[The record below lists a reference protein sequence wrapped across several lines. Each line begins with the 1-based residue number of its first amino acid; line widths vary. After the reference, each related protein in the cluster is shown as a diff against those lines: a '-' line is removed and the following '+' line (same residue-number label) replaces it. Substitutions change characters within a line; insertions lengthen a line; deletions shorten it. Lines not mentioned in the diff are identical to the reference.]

1 MLEAGSLTILTT
13 VWGGGREP
21 SLPRVGEEGGA
32 PLLRLKVLDCTGET
46 GDPEILSPQT
56 RLVRL
61 VAGRGAQIFM
71 RFIDLS

>member
-1 MLEAGSLTILTT
+1 MMLEAGSLTILLY
-13 VWGGGREP
+13 G
-21 SLPRVGEEGGA
+21 VGEEGGA